1 MFWGIDH
8 WKFISLME
16 GEIRVRSTSIH
27 IQSKEI
33 KLKETHMSVK
43 QLYQRSKF
51 GLMSTLGMI
60 LMGLKLMELI

>member
-16 GEIRVRSTSIH
+16 GAIRVKSTSTH

-33 KLKETHMSVK
+33 RLKETHMSVK

-51 GLMSTLGMI
+51 GPMSTSVMI
-60 LMGLKLMELI
+60 LMELKLMELI